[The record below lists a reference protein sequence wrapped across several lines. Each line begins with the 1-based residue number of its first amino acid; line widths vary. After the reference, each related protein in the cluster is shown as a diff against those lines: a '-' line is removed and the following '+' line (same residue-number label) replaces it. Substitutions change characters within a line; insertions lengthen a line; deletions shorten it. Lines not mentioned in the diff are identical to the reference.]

1 MKRNNVK
8 TPVCLVLSLLLI
20 FYSALLP
27 ASAADLEVSNAVPA
41 LVSPLSTSNSIP
53 LNAYEGTFFVKNRG
67 LGNYMQIDNNAS
79 YTNPS
84 EGTKI
89 ELWEFDGGVY
99 QKWRFIHV
107 GEGFYKIVPYSV
119 AGTNLCIAVQEGKEN
134 VSQRALVLEEYNSSD
149 GYMRMQ
155 WTITPQTDATYIIR
169 PRCGN
174 SYPESDWVMAAGNGI
189 GSNGRNVENR
199 TRNDS
204 LNYKDEWYLYYTIL
218 DCWWTDSNQIAY
230 WSYNPTIY
238 MDARYSATDFY
249 FSESVACAL
258 EQWESAL
265 SISIDQTFVQSEADI
280 CCYGGL
286 RGNFVDA
293 LGRYLIEDQTVL
305 GITQDTV
312 IETSVANTCWGDSPV
327 YFFQLT
333 NAKTYLFYDIYDS
346 IRNINCRNYLATH
359 EIGHALGYMHHSTKR
374 GHIMFGD
381 YRKEDFE
388 VENFNYTLTSEDI
401 LQLKQIYDVM
411 R

>member
-27 ASAADLEVSNAVPA
+27 ASAADMEVSNAVPA

-84 EGTKI
+84 VGTKI

-155 WTITPQTDATYIIR
+155 WTITPQTDVTYIIR

-204 LNYKDEWYLYYTIL
+204 LNYKDEWYLYYTVL
-218 DCWWTDSNQIAY
+218 DYWSMDVNQIAY
-230 WSYNPTIY
+230 WNYNPKIY
-238 MDARYSATDFY
+238 KVSRCNANDFY

-265 SISIDQTFVQSEADI
+265 SISINETYVESEADI

-286 RGNFVDA
+286 RGSFASEVGLNVVNDP
-293 LGRYLIEDQTVL
+293 
-305 GITQDTV
+305 
-312 IETSVANTCWGDSPV
+312 ETLAVTLSAARGTAVATTMWGHTPK
-327 YFFQLT
+327 YIFQ
-333 NAKTYLFYDIYDS
+333 NVFERVYLFADGYS
-346 IRNINCRNYLATH
+346 IDVQKLLATH
-359 EIGHALGYMHHSTKR
+359 EIGHALGYMHHSTNNSHVMYSR
-374 GHIMFGD
+374 CNANAESIG
-381 YRKEDFE
+381 YL
-388 VENFNYTLTSEDI
+388 LTPADI
-401 LQLKQIYDVM
+401 LYLKQIYDVM